1 LSPLLTGEG
10 FFYFMAKPKP
20 NTIRPVLPKKDERPV
35 DVYFNRL
42 NASHRN
48 PTNRVLHFICVPLM
62 LFGALGIAWA
72 IPFPHFEFLK
82 SYNEMFNWA
91 SFLIAITV
99 YYTLKLSPILSY
111 TMLLVLFALSY
122 GVSQLALWEHAGGIP
137 LIWMGTLFLAFAWLG
152 QFIGGKKEGN
162 QASFRDDKQLVM
174 ITPIWVLYSLFK
186 RLGWKY

>member
-1 LSPLLTGEG
+1 MPAT
-10 FFYFMAKPKP
+10 K
-20 NTIRPVLPKKDERPV
+20 TQ
-35 DVYFNRL
+35 
-42 NASHRN
+42 
-48 PTNRVLHFICVPLM
+48 PTACCI
-62 LFGALGIAWA
+62 
-72 IPFPHFEFLK
+72 
-82 SYNEMFNWA
+82 FNWA

>member
-1 LSPLLTGEG
+1 MSPLLTGEG

-20 NTIRPVLPKKDERPV
+20 NTIRPVLPKKGERPV

-42 NASHRN
+42 DASHRN
-48 PTNRVLHFICVPLM
+48 PNNRVLHFICVPLM
-62 LFGALGIAWA
+62 LFSALGIAWA
-72 IPFPHFEFLK
+72 IPFPYLKFLGT
-82 SYNEMFNWA
+82 YNGMFNWA
-91 SFLIAITV
+91 SFLIAFSV

-111 TMLLVLFALSY
+111 TMLLILFALSY
-122 GVSQLALWEHAGGIP
+122 GVSRLAALELAGGP
-137 LIWMGTLFLAFAWLG
+137 PMIWVCTFTMALAWLG

-162 QASFRDDKQLVM
+162 EASFKDDTQLVL